1 MMWRRSVRRVVHIGL
16 ALVLGAVAG
25 LATSHFFRPTD
36 AEIRRAIRTLVPP
49 GVPVVAEGY
58 GKRGS
63 SIGPSFEPYT
73 AVLQTSGGPAN
84 PEERADLFRR
94 HAEASGWREVFTKRS
109 RNSVDVEYVREGIR
123 GAFALIL
130 DEPTTYLETTR
141 DPGATTRRRVTGA
154 SIGAVAGLFVGL
166 VLLSVKRS
174 SDQRR

>member
-1 MMWRRSVRRVVHIGL
+1 MIWRRSVRRVVHIGL

-36 AEIRRAIRTLVPP
+36 AEIRSAVRTLVPP
-49 GVPVVAEGY
+49 GVPVVAEGH
-58 GKRGS
+58 GKQVS

-94 HAEASGWREVFTKRS
+94 HAEATGWREVFTKRS

-123 GAFALIL
+123 GGVALIL
-130 DEPTTYLETTR
+130 DEPTTYLETKR
-141 DPGATTRRRVTGA
+141 DSDATMRRRVTGA
-154 SIGAVAGLFVGL
+154 SIGAVTGLGVWLG
-166 VLLSVKRS
+166 LLSLQRS
-174 SDQRR
+174 